1 MIILSSKS
9 NGNCI
14 KDSPRTIAAGRAKP
28 LGLALEAQAAIAP
41 HKQFINCRP
50 ARDLVK
56 AGPDGQFVQACSNRK
71 DQSLRSS
78 SRRLDP
84 LLRRVSSLS
93 TAGFDRAP
101 MASSQEG
108 QTLDRAFGGR
118 PAIAPHK
125 QFINPPPPTD
135 VIEAGPDA
143 SLSRPAPTGE
153 ANP

>member
-1 MIILSSKS
+1 MAIVS
-9 NGNCI
+9 
-14 KDSPRTIAAGRAKP
+14 RTPEDHCGGKGQKP
-28 LGLALEAQAAIAP
+28 LGLASEAQAAIAP

-56 AGPDGQFVQACSNRK
+56 AGPDGQFVQANRK

-93 TAGFDRAP
+93 TAGFDRAQWP
-101 MASSQEG
+101 VYQGQLTGRANLGSSFRR
-108 QTLDRAFGGR
+108 LDPLLRHISSLST
-118 PAIAPHK
+118 PA
-125 QFINPPPPTD
+125 PPTD
-135 VIEAGPDA
+135 LIKAGPDA